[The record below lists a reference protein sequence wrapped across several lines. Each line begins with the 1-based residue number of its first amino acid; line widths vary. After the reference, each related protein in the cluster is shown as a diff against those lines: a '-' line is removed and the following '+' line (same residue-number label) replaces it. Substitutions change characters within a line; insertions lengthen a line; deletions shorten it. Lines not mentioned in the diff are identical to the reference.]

1 MGENAQKIGKK
12 LESVGFELLSMFN
25 WKKKMGDKEIKC
37 TRSTHKNSKGASKRT
52 HGVDLYMEYK
62 DPYLGGV
69 QGVFIECKNRG
80 WASISKSE
88 IQNWVNEEINL
99 IDCARNNSELQ
110 EFYAD
115 GADKNCALIIINCND
130 GKYDH
135 KKFEQYL
142 SELEIP
148 NKKIPYKI
156 FIAGNKTLEKW
167 DAIDC
172 MIKTDYLNGIN
183 VLYPSINNSQ
193 PISENYWSLNHLF
206 AKYILALLEIFSS
219 NWSYE
224 AVIQYLKT
232 GFIEIEDETIYEFE
246 NYARKLGIKGKKWY
260 KEDWKIFG
268 DEEKIEYMNRVRK
281 EKLLPL
287 VDLKEKLSESKTVDS
302 MNIALYQFLIENN
315 IEKQLK
321 EKQEFFEQ
329 KGNLELAK
337 EQELAWN
344 IVVSIFEEMNDLFKN
359 KIRRL

>member
-25 WKKKMGDKEIKC
+25 WKKKIGDKEIKC

-206 AKYILALLEIFSS
+206 AKYIFCETTEKEELRNGDTRTNKILVVFCFDCITSES
-219 NWSYE
+219 
-224 AVIQYLKT
+224 IQYLWSMCRT
-232 GFIEIEDETIYEFE
+232 FQYENRYDAYDFCFWVENQDDCNYINENFINIIS
-246 NYARKLGIKGKKWY
+246 NYDNGRV
-260 KEDWKIFG
+260 D
-268 DEEKIEYMNRVRK
+268 EKIIKAIKTKFLLNRKIGV
-281 EKLLPL
+281 
-287 VDLKEKLSESKTVDS
+287 VD
-302 MNIALYQFLIENN
+302 N
-315 IEKQLK
+315 
-321 EKQEFFEQ
+321 
-329 KGNLELAK
+329 
-337 EQELAWN
+337 
-344 IVVSIFEEMNDLFKN
+344 
-359 KIRRL
+359 R